1 MAARAPVGVAGAP
14 FLVGDRLM
22 GGAAMP
28 VGVVAAAATA
38 AGAYLR
44 IGAAPDTVLTQGAG
58 TALALAEAFCGQTLI
73 VRACEDVI
81 GVARDWQRL
90 SALPVRA
97 IAGPVGLPV
106 GAYAVD
112 IDAGGVGWVRVTAP
126 GAATRVAVS
135 YTAGLAVDW
144 DALPEPVAQGVV
156 LLAAHLFE
164 HREGDTAPP
173 AAVAALWRPYRRMR
187 L

>member
-1 MAARAPVGVAGAP
+1 
-14 FLVGDRLM
+14 M

-28 VGVVAAAATA
+28 VGVVSAAAAA

-44 IGAAPDTVLTQGAG
+44 IVEAPDAVLTQGAG
-58 TALALAEAFCGQTLI
+58 TALALAEAFCGQRLI
-73 VRACEDVI
+73 GRACEDVI
-81 GVARDWQRL
+81 GVRAGWQRL
-90 SALPVRA
+90 VHLPVSAIGGLTGMTAAGGTFALPVN
-97 IAGPVGLPV
+97 
-106 GAYAVD
+106 AYAVD

-126 GAATRVAVS
+126 GAATRVTVA
-135 YTAGLAVDW
+135 YTAGLAANW
-144 DALPEPVAQGVV
+144 DTLPVPVVQGVT

-164 HREGDTAPP
+164 HREGSVEPP

>member
-1 MAARAPVGVAGAP
+1 
-14 FLVGDRLM
+14 M

-28 VGVVAAAATA
+28 VGVVAAAAAA

-44 IGAAPDTVLTQGAG
+44 IGAAPDAVLTQAAA
-58 TALALAEAFCGQTLI
+58 TAMALAEAFCGQRLI
-73 VRACEDVI
+73 ARECEDVL
-81 GVARDWQRL
+81 GVGAGWQRL
-90 SALPVRA
+90 SALPVGA
-97 IAGPVGLPV
+97 IAGPTGLPV

-126 GAATRVAVS
+126 GAATRVAVR
-135 YTAGLAVDW
+135 YTAGLAEAW

-164 HREGDTAPP
+164 HREGSAEPP